1 MAGFGGAV
9 KLTGES
15 AYRKALKQITLDLKE
30 VDSELKVVA
39 TQYAKNDKSEE
50 ALTAQSEALTKK
62 LEAQAKKIGVLK
74 DNYTSLSA
82 KAEENKAKHQ
92 ALTQELESAVKEL
105 NQIEQESGKT
115 SKAYQMQASYVAGLT
130 TDYNASEKAIEAQ
143 EQALSKARTEINN
156 AQSAY
161 NSTEKALEGLGSEM
175 DETSDD
181 AKELGKEVED
191 SGEKAES
198 AGNGGF
204 TVFKGV
210 LANLASSAITA
221 TVSALQSLGSA
232 LIDVGKSAISSYADY
247 EQLTGGIETLFGT
260 NGQTLEEYQQKAYES
275 IGNTSAYI
283 AQLSQVTEDY
293 YNREKANALVLENS
307 ANAYKTVGLSA
318 NEYMETVTSF
328 SASLISSLGGDTLK
342 ATEIADQALADM
354 SDNANKFGSD
364 MSSIQSAYQGFAK
377 QNYTMLDNL
386 KLGYGGT
393 QAEMERLLADA
404 EKISGVKYDISNLSD
419 VYEAIH
425 VIQTD
430 LGITGA
436 TALEAEKTIS
446 GSLTMLGASWTNLIT
461 GLADDNADLDTLLSN
476 FSESVLTV
484 AGNILP
490 RVITFI
496 KSAGSAVTTLL
507 QTLLPELVALIPP
520 LLQEGLPVI
529 ITAIESVVSALAQSL
544 PVIIPIIFEA
554 LNTLVLDLVEWI
566 GDGSNVTELLNG
578 ILNLVIMLADNF
590 SMLLPVLLPAVV
602 NLIAGVAEF
611 VSSPDN
617 ILLLVNSVLTAIGAI
632 VVAIAQSLPNIL
644 TLFSNLGYNIV
655 DSNIRTLTAIKDGF
669 LTAINWIKSNFS
681 TWINNIKSLVNT
693 GKNNLINTVN
703 NIKTKV
709 TSFATE
715 IFNKIKELPSKVI
728 SIGADIVN
736 GIWSGINSKLTYLKN
751 KISEFGTTIINKI
764 KSVFQISSPSKVT
777 AKLGAFTAEGFGVGF
792 EDKMQDVREDINDAL
807 PTFDS
812 SSSYSSGAVATT
824 GGMDYYTMVSAFKE
838 ALTGVNVELDDKKVG
853 SFVKKTVSNAIYN

>member
-62 LEAQAKKIGVLK
+62 LEAQAKKIGILK

-92 ALTQELESAVKEL
+92 ALAQELENAVKEL

-130 TDYNASEKAIEAQ
+130 TDYNASEKAIEGQ

-161 NSTEKALEGLGSEM
+161 NSTEKALAGLGSEM

-232 LIDVGKSAISSYADY
+232 LIDVGKEAINSYADY

-328 SASLISSLGGDTLK
+328 SASLISSLGGDTLR
-342 ATEIADQALADM
+342 ATELADQALTDM
-354 SDNANKFGSD
+354 ADNANKFGTD
-364 MSSIQSAYQGFAK
+364 ISSIQSAYVGFAK
-377 QNYTMLDNL
+377 ANYTMLDNL
-386 KLGYGGT
+386 SLGYAGSKEG
-393 QAEMERLLADA
+393 MEQLLADA

-446 GSLTMLGASWTNLIT
+446 GSLSMLGASWTNLIT

-496 KSAGSAVTTLL
+496 QSAGTAITSLL
-507 QTLLPELVALIPP
+507 QTLLPQLVALIPP

-544 PVIIPIIFEA
+544 PIILPIIFEA
-554 LNTLVLDLVEWI
+554 LNTLVLDLVNWI

-578 ILNLVIMLADNF
+578 VLDLTLQLADNF
-590 SMLLPVLLPAVV
+590 SLLLPVLLPALI

-611 VSSPDN
+611 ISNPDN
-617 ILLLVNSVLTAIGAI
+617 ILKIVDSVLLVVGSI
-632 VVAIAQSLPNIL
+632 VVALANSLPNIL
-644 TLFSNLGYNIV
+644 SLFSNLGYNIV

-669 LTAINWIKSNFS
+669 LTAVNWIKNTLSS
-681 TWINNIKSLVNT
+681 WINTVKNLVNT
-693 GKNNLINTVN
+693 LKNNLVTTVT
-703 NIKTKV
+703 NIKTKI
-709 TSFATE
+709 TTFATD

-751 KISEFGTTIINKI
+751 KISEFGTSIINKI

-792 EDKMQDVREDINDAL
+792 EDKMRDVREDVNDAL
-807 PTFDS
+807 PTFDNVGAIN
-812 SSSYSSGAVATT
+812 SGSTATT
-824 GGMDYYTMVSAFKE
+824 GGLDYYTMVSAFKE

-853 SFVKKTVSNAIYN
+853 SFVKKTVSNAIYT